1 MIDFVLLEIQMKEE
15 REENPGCL
23 NSNPGESSQIQISSS
38 YSVRIPDPS
47 RLSDSSRLSD
57 PVRKPEF
64 TLISSSSSLAHPGAV
79 ASGSEQSSPNN
90 IPVINVIKPEPPD
103 AESFTIRN
111 T

>member
-15 REENPGCL
+15 REENSSCL

-38 YSVRIPDPS
+38 YSVRIPDP
-47 RLSDSSRLSD
+47 SRLSD